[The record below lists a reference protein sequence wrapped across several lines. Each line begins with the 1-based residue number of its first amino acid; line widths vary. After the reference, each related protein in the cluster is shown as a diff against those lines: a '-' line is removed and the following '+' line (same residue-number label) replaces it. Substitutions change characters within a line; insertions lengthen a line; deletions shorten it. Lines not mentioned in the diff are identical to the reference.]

1 MNSNEGRETK
11 KKIEATTAKTWQ
23 ELSLYDSF
31 TGGGKEKAV
40 QRGLSYLFEDIYAI
54 FFI

>member
-11 KKIEATTAKTWQ
+11 KEATTAKTWQ
-23 ELSLYDSF
+23 ELSLYNSF